1 MKTKG
6 DCMALF
12 LRLLDEATKKGVDL
26 PTNKNADYRDKFNY
40 FLDYAQK
47 YIAGLIKIPA
57 VYQITQNP
65 IPNLLGLLQGFD
77 IVQYLPG
84 KDEVMTAQ
92 GAKSYYFEM
101 DNVGAAVIRV
111 NGVEVQTIN
120 NTVKKQ
126 FTAYKGLISAT
137 DNDTVTI
144 TFTGSYPYNIR
155 NRAMYKYSFP
165 TTDDVPVYTP
175 YVVYDPPS
183 DLMEFNTVIIKT
195 DPRVYED
202 YTAHKWERNKKV
214 ILEHAKKGSFDIHYF
229 KYPTTIP
236 HNAPDSTPLEVE
248 DKAIEL
254 VVLQA
259 GIKATAADNPSLSSW
274 LRSLYIEQVQNV
286 VNAEL
291 PTDNRIQT
299 VYSMM

>member
-12 LRLLDEATKKGVDL
+12 LRILDEATKKGVDL
-26 PTNKNADYRDKFNY
+26 PSTKNADYRDKFNY
-40 FLDYAQK
+40 FLDGAQK

-77 IVQYLPG
+77 IKQYLPG
-84 KDEVMTAQ
+84 TDIILTST

-101 DNVGAAVIRV
+101 DNVGSALIKV
-111 NGVEVQTIN
+111 NGTTVTTIN
-120 NTVKKQ
+120 NTEKRK
-126 FTAYKGLISAT
+126 FTAYKGNIVAT
-137 DNDTVTI
+137 DTDTVTI
-144 TFTGSYPYNIR
+144 TFTGSYPFNIR
-155 NRAMYKYSFP
+155 NTAMYKYSFP
-165 TTDDVPVYTP
+165 LDSDVPDYTP
-175 YVVYDPPS
+175 YTTYNMPTDFMSFDVA
-183 DLMEFNTVIIKT
+183 IIKT
-195 DPRVYED
+195 DPRVYQA
-202 YTAHKWERNKKV
+202 YTAYKWENSKKIV
-214 ILEHAKKGSFDIHYF
+214 LNYYDKGSFDIHYF
-229 KYPTTIP
+229 KYPADISPT
-236 HNAPDSTPLEVE
+236 ALDSTPLEVE